1 MNVFVDFSDQKLVS
15 GLNASPASSIKS
27 YSMILRDYNAITL
40 YVVAP
45 TVPTSAN
52 QPFTPMTID
61 DGASISFAMKDPAN
75 LQNDPLVKC
84 AAWTPGTDALGN
96 PIYSGQWILNTA
108 ELIAFMGAKS
118 SATLRAEFTLVQGG
132 NDQFS
137 TQFDVIIAPDVIR
150 GSDGIPATLF
160 NSLEQYTDSNGV
172 PGVRLINGAGVTVG
186 VFKNGVPYTFCAA
199 TGLWYGIVINIVDG
213 NPTLAT
219 GAGEVD

>member
-1 MNVFVDFSDQKLVS
+1 MNVFWNINSQTIVS

-52 QPFTPMTID
+52 QPFTPMVID
-61 DGASISFAMKDPAN
+61 AGASISFAMKDPAN
-75 LQNDPLVKC
+75 LQNNPLVSC
-84 AAWTPGTDALGN
+84 VVWTPGVDALSN

-108 ELIAFMGAKS
+108 DLITFMGAKS

-137 TQFDVIIAPDVIR
+137 TQFDVVITPDVIR
-150 GSDGIPATLF
+150 DSDGVPASLF

-186 VFKNGVPYTFCAA
+186 VFKNGSSYIFSAV
-199 TGLWYGIVINIVDG
+199 TGLWHPITIKIVDSQPIIG
-213 NPTLAT
+213 L
-219 GAGEVD
+219 GSGEVD

>member
-108 ELIAFMGAKS
+108 ELIAFMGSKS

-137 TQFDVIIAPDVIR
+137 TQFDVVITPDVIR
-150 GSDGIPATLF
+150 DSDGVPATLF
-160 NSLEQYTDSNGV
+160 NTLEQFTDESGV
-172 PGVRLINGAGVTVG
+172 PGVRLINGAGVIVG
-186 VFKNGVPYTFCAA
+186 MFKNGCPYVFCLDD
-199 TGLWYGIVINIVDG
+199 GSWNPIIVTTVDG
-213 NPTLAT
+213 KKIISL
-219 GAGEVD
+219 GAGEMA